1 MHLRCLPLLL
11 AGLLAAP
18 YAAAQQPASTPAPA
32 ASAPAA
38 PSPLALVGTTEP
50 MAAHAVYFLMTDRF
64 VNGDPSNDHREQG
77 LPDHGT
83 WGGPVPGAPPGQ
95 EDFVG
100 YLGGDFRGILDNA
113 GYIRDMGFGALWL
126 TPIVEQPDEAFSGG
140 TPAAWGRMFTD
151 GGKSG
156 YHGYWATNFYEI
168 DEHLPSEGLAFR
180 ELSAGLRARG
190 LKTVL
195 DVVANHGSPS
205 FSAPAQRDTFGK
217 LFDAEGRLVADHQNL
232 HPSRLKPKTNPLH
245 AFFRT
250 EPDIAELSNF
260 DERNPAV
267 LDYLMGSYIKWL
279 REGADAIRL
288 DTIKHMPLPFWK
300 QLADRLRVERPGLFL
315 FGEAFDYDPAVL
327 GAFTQAE
334 NGSISVLDFP
344 LQKAMG
350 KVFGRAQAGFE
361 VIEPALFLDGGP
373 YANPYVLMSFYDNH
387 DMPRLDADDA
397 GFINANNFLF
407 TARGIPVVYQ
417 GSEVGFMRGT
427 AEHAGNRNYF
437 GQARIDA
444 AAASP
449 IHAALKRIATLRKN
463 TPALQ
468 RGLQVN
474 LLFEGERAAFY
485 RVLEHDGI
493 AQTALVLLNKGD
505 RVAAFRLTENLQPGR
520 WREALGGGTRVL
532 EAGAAFEAEVPA
544 NGVQV
549 YLFEQPLS
557 APALRAAVEAAAAA
571 IPERRHDEGATDAA
585 AGAPAPRR

>member
-1 MHLRCLPLLL
+1 MRLRPLTVLL
-11 AGLLAAP
+11 AGLLAASA
-18 YAAAQQPASTPAPA
+18 AAAQQPASASPA
-32 ASAPAA
+32 SFI
-38 PSPLALVGTTEP
+38 GTTEP
-50 MAAHAVYFLMTDRF
+50 MAAHAVYFVMTDRF

-83 WGGPVPGAPPGQ
+83 WGGAVPGAPPGK
-95 EDFVG
+95 EDYVG
-100 YLGGDFRGILDNA
+100 YLGGDFRGLLDNA
-113 GYIRDMGFGALWL
+113 GYIRDMGFGAVWL

-156 YHGYWATNFYEI
+156 YHGYWATNFYAI
-168 DEHLPSEGLAFR
+168 DEHLPSEGLDFR
-180 ELSAGLRARG
+180 ALTAGLRARG

-205 FSAPAQRDTFGK
+205 FSAPTQRDQFGK
-217 LFDAEGRLVADHQNL
+217 LFNEAGELVADHQNL
-232 HPSRLKPKTNPLH
+232 PPRRLKPATNPLH

-250 EPDIAELSNF
+250 EPDIAELSNL

-267 LDYLMGSYIKWL
+267 VDYLVGSSLKWL
-279 REGADAIRL
+279 GQGADALRL
-288 DTIKHMPLPFWK
+288 DTIKHMPLSFWK
-300 QLADRLRVERPGLFL
+300 TYADRLRAEHPGLFM
-315 FGEAFDYDPAVL
+315 FGEAFDYDPDVL
-327 GAFTQAE
+327 GAFTQPA
-334 NGSISVLDFP
+334 NGEISVLDFP

-350 KVFGRAQAGFE
+350 EVFGKRAAGFE
-361 VIEPALFLDGGP
+361 AIVPTLFLDGGP
-373 YANPYVLMSFYDNH
+373 YANPYVLMTFYDNH

-407 TARGIPVVYQ
+407 TVRGIPVVYQ

-444 AAASP
+444 APSNP
-449 IHAALKRIATLRKN
+449 IHAALKRIATLRAN

-474 LLFEGERAAFY
+474 VMFEGNRAAFY
-485 RVLEHDGI
+485 RVLEHDGV

-505 RVAAFRLTENLQPGR
+505 AATRFRIDTLVQPGR

-532 EAGAAFEAEVPA
+532 AAGESFEAEVPA

-549 YLFEQPLS
+549 HLFEQPITG
-557 APALRAAVEAAAAA
+557 PALRAAVEAAAR
-571 IPERRHDEGATDAA
+571 P
-585 AGAPAPRR
+585 

>member
-1 MHLRCLPLLL
+1 MRLRPLALIL
-11 AGLLAAP
+11 AGLLSASS
-18 YAAAQQPASTPAPA
+18 AAAQHA
-32 ASAPAA
+32 APAA
-38 PSPLALVGTTEP
+38 PAPTLVGTTEP
-50 MAAHAVYFLMTDRF
+50 MAAHAVYFVMTDRF
-64 VNGDPSNDHREQG
+64 VNGDASNDHREQG

-83 WGGPVPGAPPGQ
+83 WGGPVPGAPPGK

-100 YLGGDFRGILDNA
+100 YLGGDFRGLLDNA
-113 GYIRDMGFGALWL
+113 AYIRDMGFGAVWL

-140 TPAAWGRMFTD
+140 TPAAWGKMFTD

-156 YHGYWATNFYEI
+156 YHGYWSTNFYEI
-168 DEHLPSEGLAFR
+168 DEHLPSPGLDFR
-180 ELSAGLRARG
+180 ALTAGLRARG

-205 FSAPAQRDTFGK
+205 FTAPTQRDAFGK
-217 LFDAEGRLVADHQNL
+217 LFNEAGELVADHQNL
-232 HPSRLKPKTNPLH
+232 PPRRLKPATNPLH
-245 AFFRT
+245 AFLRT

-260 DERNPAV
+260 DETNPAV
-267 LDYLMGSYIKWL
+267 IDYLVGSSLKWL
-279 REGADAIRL
+279 GQGADALRL

-300 QLADRLRVERPGLFL
+300 TYADRLRAEHAGLFM
-315 FGEAFDYDPAVL
+315 FGEAFTYEPEVL
-327 GAFTQAE
+327 GAFTQPA
-334 NGSISVLDFP
+334 NGEISVLDFP

-350 KVFGRAQAGFE
+350 EVFGKRDAGYE
-361 VIEPALFLDGGP
+361 AIVPALFLDGGP
-373 YANPYVLMSFYDNH
+373 YANPYVLMTFYDNH

-397 GFINANNFLF
+397 GFINANNLLF
-407 TARGIPVVYQ
+407 TVRGIPVVYQ

-444 AAASP
+444 APSNP
-449 IHAALKRIATLRKN
+449 IHAALKRIATLRAN

-474 LLFEGERAAFY
+474 VEFEGDRAAFY
-485 RVLEHDGI
+485 RVLEQDGV

-505 RVAAFRLTENLQPGR
+505 RAARFRIDELAQPGR

-532 EAGAAFEAEVPA
+532 AAAEAFEAEVPA

-549 YLFEQPLS
+549 HLFEQPLT
-557 APALRAAVEAAAAA
+557 APALRAAAEAAVIA
-571 IPERRHDEGATDAA
+571 R
-585 AGAPAPRR
+585 

>member
-1 MHLRCLPLLL
+1 MRLRPLSALL
-11 AGLLAAP
+11 VGLLAASA
-18 YAAAQQPASTPAPA
+18 AAAQQPASAP
-32 ASAPAA
+32 
-38 PSPLALVGTTEP
+38 PSPGSFVGTTEP
-50 MAAHAVYFLMTDRF
+50 MAAHAVYFVMTDRF

-83 WGGPVPGAPPGQ
+83 WGGPVPGAPPGR
-95 EDFVG
+95 EDYVG

-113 GYIRDMGFGALWL
+113 GYIRDMGFGAVWL

-140 TPAAWGRMFTD
+140 TPAAWGKMFTD

-168 DEHLPSEGLAFR
+168 DEHLPSEGLDFR
-180 ELSAGLRARG
+180 ALTAGLRARG

-205 FSAPAQRDTFGK
+205 FSAPTQRDAFGK
-217 LFDAEGRLVADHQNL
+217 LFNEAGELVADHQNL
-232 HPSRLKPKTNPLH
+232 PPRRLKPTTNPLH

-250 EPDIAELSNF
+250 ENDIAELSNL

-267 LDYLMGSYIKWL
+267 VDYLVGSSLKWL
-279 REGADAIRL
+279 GQGADALRL

-300 QLADRLRVERPGLFL
+300 TYADRLRAEHPGLFM
-315 FGEAFDYDPAVL
+315 FGEAFTYEPEVL
-327 GAFTQAE
+327 GAFTQPA
-334 NGSISVLDFP
+334 NGEISVLDFP

-350 KVFGRAQAGFE
+350 EVFGKRDAGFE
-361 VIEPALFLDGGP
+361 AIVPALFLDGGP
-373 YANPYVLMSFYDNH
+373 YANPYVLMTFYDNH

-397 GFINANNFLF
+397 GFINANHLLF
-407 TARGIPVVYQ
+407 TVRGIPVVYQ

-444 AAASP
+444 APANP
-449 IHAALKRIATLRKN
+449 IHAALKRIATLRAN

-474 LLFEGERAAFY
+474 VEFEGDRAAFY
-485 RVLEHDGI
+485 RVFEHEGV

-505 RVAAFRLTENLQPGR
+505 SAARFRIDDLAQPGR
-520 WREALGGGTRVL
+520 WREALGGGTRL
-532 EAGAAFEAEVPA
+532 LAEGEAFEAEVPA

-549 YLFEQPLS
+549 FLFEQPVT
-557 APALRAAVEAAAAA
+557 APALRRAVESAAAVLA
-571 IPERRHDEGATDAA
+571 R
-585 AGAPAPRR
+585 

>member
-1 MHLRCLPLLL
+1 MRLRPLSALL
-11 AGLLAAP
+11 AGLLAA
-18 YAAAQQPASTPAPA
+18 SA
-32 ASAPAA
+32 ASAQ
-38 PSPLALVGTTEP
+38 PSASTQTPQGPFVGTTEP
-50 MAAHAVYFLMTDRF
+50 MAAHAVYFVMTDRF

-83 WGGPVPGAPPGQ
+83 WGGAVPGAPPGK

-100 YLGGDFRGILDNA
+100 YLGGDFRGLLDNA
-113 GYIRDMGFGALWL
+113 GYIRDMGFGAVWL

-140 TPAAWGRMFTD
+140 TPAAWGKMFTD

-168 DEHLPSEGLAFR
+168 DEHLPSEGLDFR
-180 ELSAGLRARG
+180 ALTAGLRARG

-205 FSAPAQRDTFGK
+205 FTAPSQRDQFGK
-217 LFDAEGRLVADHQNL
+217 LFNEAGELVADHQNL
-232 HPSRLKPKTNPLH
+232 PPRRLKPDRNPLH
-245 AFFRT
+245 AFFHV
-250 EPDIAELSNF
+250 EPDIAQLSNF
-260 DERNPAV
+260 DENNPAV
-267 LDYLMGSYIKWL
+267 VDYLVGSSLKWL
-279 REGADAIRL
+279 GQGADALRL
-288 DTIKHMPLPFWK
+288 DTIKHMPLSFWK
-300 QLADRLRVERPGLFL
+300 TYADRLRVEHPGLFM
-315 FGEAFDYDPAVL
+315 FGEAFTYEPEVL
-327 GAFTQAE
+327 GAFTQPA
-334 NGSISVLDFP
+334 NGAISVLDFP

-350 KVFGRAQAGFE
+350 EVFGRRDAGFE
-361 VIEPALFLDGGP
+361 AIVPALFLDGGP
-373 YANPYVLMSFYDNH
+373 YANPYVLMTFYDNH

-397 GFINANNFLF
+397 GFINANNLLF
-407 TARGIPVVYQ
+407 TVRGIPVVYQ

-444 AAASP
+444 APANP
-449 IHAALKRIATLRKN
+449 IHAALKRIATLRAN

-474 LLFEGERAAFY
+474 VEFEGDRAAFY
-485 RVLEHDGI
+485 RVLEHEGV

-505 RVAAFRLTENLQPGR
+505 AATRFRIDELAQPGR

-532 EAGAAFEAEVPA
+532 AEGEAFEAEVPA

-549 YLFEQPLS
+549 YLFEQPLT
-557 APALRAAVEAAAAA
+557 APALRAAAAAAA
-571 IPERRHDEGATDAA
+571 RHASE
-585 AGAPAPRR
+585 

>member
-1 MHLRCLPLLL
+1 MRHVHLHSLVVGAIAASL
-11 AGLLAAP
+11 AVAQPSAAAP
-18 YAAAQQPASTPAPA
+18 P
-32 ASAPAA
+32 
-38 PSPLALVGTTEP
+38 ALVGTTEP
-50 MAAHAVYFLMTDRF
+50 MAEHAVYFVMTDRF

-83 WGGPVPGAPPGQ
+83 WGGAVPGAPPGK
-95 EDFVG
+95 EDYVG
-100 YLGGDFRGILDNA
+100 YLGGDFRGLLDNA

-140 TPAAWGRMFTD
+140 TPAAWGKMFTD

-168 DEHLPSEGLAFR
+168 DEHLPSPGLDFR
-180 ELSAGLRARG
+180 ALTAGLRARG

-205 FSAPAQRDTFGK
+205 FSAREQRDTFGK
-217 LFDAEGRLVADHQNL
+217 LFNEAGELVADHQNL
-232 HPSRLKPKTNPLH
+232 PPRRLKPATNPLH

-250 EPDIAELSNF
+250 EPDIAELSNL

-267 LDYLMGSYIKWL
+267 VDYLVGSSLKWL
-279 REGADAIRL
+279 GEGADALRL

-300 QLADRLRVERPGLFL
+300 TYSDRLRAEHPGLFM
-315 FGEAFDYDPAVL
+315 FGEAFTYEPAVL

-334 NGSISVLDFP
+334 NGAISVLDFP

-350 KVFGRAQAGFE
+350 EVFGRRDAGFE
-361 VIEPALFLDGGP
+361 AILPTLFLDGGP
-373 YANPYVLMSFYDNH
+373 YANPYVLMTFYDNH

-397 GFINANNFLF
+397 GFINANNLLF
-407 TARGIPVVYQ
+407 TVRGIPVVYQ

-444 AAASP
+444 APSNP
-449 IHAALKRIATLRKN
+449 IHQALKRIATLRAN

-474 LLFEGERAAFY
+474 VLFEGDRAAFY
-485 RVLEHDGI
+485 RVLEHEGV

-505 RVAAFRLTENLQPGR
+505 TAARFRIDTLAQPGR

-532 EAGAAFEAEVPA
+532 AAGEAFDAEVPA

-557 APALRAAVEAAAAA
+557 APALRAAAEAAARA
-571 IPERRHDEGATDAA
+571 R
-585 AGAPAPRR
+585 AP

>member
-1 MHLRCLPLLL
+1 MRRPPLSALL
-11 AGLLAAP
+11 VGLLAASA
-18 YAAAQQPASTPAPA
+18 AAAQQPASAP
-32 ASAPAA
+32 
-38 PSPLALVGTTEP
+38 PSPGSFVGTTEP

-83 WGGPVPGAPPGQ
+83 WGGPVPGAPPGR
-95 EDFVG
+95 EDYVG

-113 GYIRDMGFGALWL
+113 GYIRDMGFGAVWL

-140 TPAAWGRMFTD
+140 TPAAWGKMFTD

-168 DEHLPSEGLAFR
+168 DEHLPSEGLDFR
-180 ELSAGLRARG
+180 ALTAGLRARG

-205 FSAPAQRDTFGK
+205 FTAPTQRDAFGK
-217 LFDAEGRLVADHQNL
+217 LFNEAGELVADHQNL
-232 HPSRLKPKTNPLH
+232 PPRRLKPGSNPLH
-245 AFFRT
+245 AFFHV
-250 EPDIAELSNF
+250 EPDIAQLSNF
-260 DERNPAV
+260 DEDNPAV
-267 LDYLMGSYIKWL
+267 VDYLVGSSLKWL
-279 REGADAIRL
+279 GQGADALRL

-300 QLADRLRVERPGLFL
+300 TYADRLRAEHPGLFM
-315 FGEAFDYDPAVL
+315 FGEAFTYEPEVL
-327 GAFTQAE
+327 GAFTQPA
-334 NGSISVLDFP
+334 NGEISVLDFP

-350 KVFGRAQAGFE
+350 EVFGKRDAGFE
-361 VIEPALFLDGGP
+361 AIVPALFLDGGP
-373 YANPYVLMSFYDNH
+373 YANPYVLMTFYDNH

-397 GFINANNFLF
+397 GFINANHLLF
-407 TARGIPVVYQ
+407 TVRGIPVVYQ

-444 AAASP
+444 APANP
-449 IHAALKRIATLRKN
+449 IHAALRRIATLRAN

-474 LLFEGERAAFY
+474 VEFQGDRAAFY
-485 RVLEHDGI
+485 RVFEHEGV

-505 RVAAFRLTENLQPGR
+505 SAARFRIDDLAQPGR
-520 WREALGGGTRVL
+520 WREALGGGTRL
-532 EAGAAFEAEVPA
+532 LAEGEAFEAEVPA

-549 YLFEQPLS
+549 FLFEQPVT
-557 APALRAAVEAAAAA
+557 APALRRAVESAAAVLA
-571 IPERRHDEGATDAA
+571 R
-585 AGAPAPRR
+585 

>member
-1 MHLRCLPLLL
+1 MRLRPLAPLL
-11 AGLLAAP
+11 AGLLAASSG
-18 YAAAQQPASTPAPA
+18 AAQHTTA
-32 ASAPAA
+32 AA
-38 PSPLALVGTTEP
+38 PSVSAAPAQAFVGTTEP
-50 MAAHAVYFLMTDRF
+50 MAAHAIYFVMTDRF

-83 WGGPVPGAPPGQ
+83 WGGALPGAPAGKA
-95 EDFVG
+95 DFVG
-100 YLGGDFRGILDNA
+100 YLGGDFRGLLNNA

-140 TPAAWGRMFTD
+140 TPVAWGRMFTD

-156 YHGYWATNFYEI
+156 YHGYWATNYYKI
-168 DEHLPSEGLAFR
+168 DEHLPSNGLGFR
-180 ELSAGLRARG
+180 ELTAGLRARG

-205 FSAPAQRDTFGK
+205 FSAPTQRDSFGK
-217 LFDAEGRLVADHQNL
+217 LFNEAGELVADHQNL
-232 HPSRLKPKTNPLH
+232 PPRRLKPATNPLH

-250 EPDIAELSNF
+250 EPDIAELSNL

-267 LDYLMGSYIKWL
+267 VDYLVGSSLKWL
-279 REGADAIRL
+279 GEGADALRI
-288 DTIKHMPLPFWK
+288 DTIKHVSLPFWK
-300 QLADRLRVERPGLFL
+300 TYSDRLRAEHPGLFM
-315 FGEAFDYDPAVL
+315 FGEAFTYDPEVL
-327 GAFTQAE
+327 GAFTQPE
-334 NGSISVLDFP
+334 NGAISVLDFP

-350 KVFGRAQAGFE
+350 EVFGRADAGFDA
-361 VIEPALFLDGGP
+361 ILPTLFLDGGP
-373 YANPYVLMSFYDNH
+373 YANPYALMTFYDNH

-397 GFINANNFLF
+397 GFINANNLLF
-407 TARGIPVVYQ
+407 TVRGIPVVYQ

-444 AAASP
+444 APLNP
-449 IHAALKRIATLRKN
+449 IHQALKRIATLRAN

-474 LLFEGERAAFY
+474 VEFRGDRAAFY
-485 RVLEHDGI
+485 RVLEHEGV

-505 RVAAFRLTENLQPGR
+505 TAARFRIDALAQPGR

-532 EAGAAFEAEVPA
+532 AAGEAFDAEVPA
-544 NGVQV
+544 NGVHV
-549 YLFEQPLS
+549 YLFEQPVS
-557 APALRAAVEAAAAA
+557 APALRAAVQ
-571 IPERRHDEGATDAA
+571 AA
-585 AGAPAPRR
+585 AGALAR

>member
-1 MHLRCLPLLL
+1 MSLRTLSLLIAAV
-11 AGLLAAP
+11 AGITPLAARTP
-18 YAAAQQPASTPAPA
+18 GADLAAVARDAPA
-32 ASAPAA
+32 
-38 PSPLALVGTTEP
+38 LIGTTEP
-50 MAAHAVYFLMTDRF
+50 MASHAVYFVMTDRF

-83 WGGPVPGAPPGQ
+83 WGGPVPGAPPGK

-100 YLGGDFRGILDNA
+100 YLGGDFRGLLDNA
-113 GYIRDMGFGALWL
+113 GYIRDMGFGAVWL

-140 TPAAWGRMFTD
+140 TPAAWGKMFTD

-156 YHGYWATNFYEI
+156 YHGYWGTNFFEI
-168 DEHLPSEGLAFR
+168 DEHLPSEGLDFR
-180 ELSAGLRARG
+180 ALTAGLRARG

-205 FSAPAQRDTFGK
+205 FSAPTQRDTFGK
-217 LFDAEGRLVADHQNL
+217 LFNEAGELIADHQNL
-232 HPSRLKPKTNPLH
+232 HPRRLRPQHQPLH
-245 AFFRT
+245 AFFHP
-250 EPDIAELSNF
+250 EPDIAQLSNF

-267 LDYLMGSYIKWL
+267 VDYLVGSSLKWL
-279 REGADAIRL
+279 GQGADALRL
-288 DTIKHMPLPFWK
+288 DTIKHMPLSFWK
-300 QLADRLRVERPGLFL
+300 TYADRLRAERPGLFL
-315 FGEAFDYDPAVL
+315 FGEAFDYDPQLL
-327 GAFTQAE
+327 GTFTQPE

-344 LQKAMG
+344 LQRAMG
-350 KVFGRAQAGFE
+350 KAFGRRNAGFE
-361 VIEPALFLDGGP
+361 VIVPALFLDGGP

-397 GFINANNFLF
+397 GFINANNLLF
-407 TARGIPVVYQ
+407 TVRGIPVLYQ

-444 AAASP
+444 AAANP
-449 IHAALKRIATLRKN
+449 IHQALSRIARLRAT

-474 LLFEGERAAFY
+474 LLFDGDRAAFY
-485 RVLEHDGI
+485 RIIEHEGV

-505 RVAAFRLTENLQPGR
+505 TVADFRLTGTLQPGR
-520 WREALGGGTRVL
+520 WRPALGGETLHLAEGQP
-532 EAGAAFEAEVPA
+532 FKAEVPA

-549 YLFEQPLS
+549 YLFEQPIT
-557 APALRAAVEAAAAA
+557 APALRAAAEAASRG
-571 IPERRHDEGATDAA
+571 IPERAA
-585 AGAPAPRR
+585 ATAR

>member
-1 MHLRCLPLLL
+1 MRLRPLALIL
-11 AGLLAAP
+11 AGLLSASS
-18 YAAAQQPASTPAPA
+18 AAAQHA
-32 ASAPAA
+32 APAA
-38 PSPLALVGTTEP
+38 PAPTLVGTTEP
-50 MAAHAVYFLMTDRF
+50 MAAHAVYFVMTDRF
-64 VNGDPSNDHREQG
+64 VNGDASNDHREQG

-83 WGGPVPGAPPGQ
+83 WGGPVPGAPPGK

-100 YLGGDFRGILDNA
+100 YLGGDFRGLLDNA
-113 GYIRDMGFGALWL
+113 AYIRDMGFGAVWL

-140 TPAAWGRMFTD
+140 TPAAWGKMFTD

-156 YHGYWATNFYEI
+156 YHGYWSTNFYEI
-168 DEHLPSEGLAFR
+168 DEHLPSPGLDFR
-180 ELSAGLRARG
+180 ALTAGLRARG

-205 FSAPAQRDTFGK
+205 FTAPTQRDAFGK
-217 LFDAEGRLVADHQNL
+217 LFNEAGELVADHQNL
-232 HPSRLKPKTNPLH
+232 PPRRLKPATNPLH

-260 DERNPAV
+260 DETNPAV
-267 LDYLMGSYIKWL
+267 IDYLVGSSLKWL
-279 REGADAIRL
+279 GQGADALRL

-300 QLADRLRVERPGLFL
+300 TYADRLRAEHAGLFM
-315 FGEAFDYDPAVL
+315 FGEAFTYEPEVL
-327 GAFTQAE
+327 GAFTQPA
-334 NGSISVLDFP
+334 NGEISVLDFP

-350 KVFGRAQAGFE
+350 EVFGKRDAGYE
-361 VIEPALFLDGGP
+361 AIVPALFLDGGP
-373 YANPYVLMSFYDNH
+373 YANPYVLMTFYDNH

-397 GFINANNFLF
+397 GFINANNLLF
-407 TARGIPVVYQ
+407 TVRGIPVVYQ

-444 AAASP
+444 APANP
-449 IHAALKRIATLRKN
+449 IHQAMKRIATLRAN

-474 LLFEGERAAFY
+474 VEFEGDRAAFY
-485 RVLEHDGI
+485 RVLEHEGV

-505 RVAAFRLTENLQPGR
+505 AATRFRIDALVQPGR

-532 EAGAAFEAEVPA
+532 AEGQAFEAEVPA

-549 YLFEQPLS
+549 YLFEQALT
-557 APALRAAVEAAAAA
+557 APALRAAAEAAVIA
-571 IPERRHDEGATDAA
+571 R
-585 AGAPAPRR
+585 

>member
-1 MHLRCLPLLL
+1 MRLRPLALL
-11 AGLLAAP
+11 AGLLAASS
-18 YAAAQQPASTPAPA
+18 AAAQQPAS
-32 ASAPAA
+32 ASP
-38 PSPLALVGTTEP
+38 PPGSFVGTTEP
-50 MAAHAVYFLMTDRF
+50 MAAHAVYFVMTDRF
-64 VNGDPSNDHREQG
+64 VNGDPSNDHRGQG

-83 WGGPVPGAPPGQ
+83 WGGPVPGAPPGK

-100 YLGGDFRGILDNA
+100 YLGGDFRGLLDNA
-113 GYIRDMGFGALWL
+113 GYIRDMGFGAVWL

-140 TPAAWGRMFTD
+140 TPAAWAKMFTD

-156 YHGYWATNFYEI
+156 YHGYWSTNFYEI
-168 DEHLPSEGLAFR
+168 DEHLPSDGLDFR
-180 ELSAGLRARG
+180 ALTAGLRARG

-205 FSAPAQRDTFGK
+205 FSAPTQRDTFGK
-217 LFDAEGRLVADHQNL
+217 LFNEAGELVADHQNL
-232 HPSRLKPKTNPLH
+232 PPRRLKPGNNPLH

-260 DERNPAV
+260 DETNPAV
-267 LDYLMGSYIKWL
+267 IDYLVGSSLKWL
-279 REGADAIRL
+279 GQGADALRL

-300 QLADRLRVERPGLFL
+300 TYADRLRAEHPGLFM
-315 FGEAFDYDPAVL
+315 FGEAFTYEPEVL
-327 GAFTQAE
+327 GAFTQPA
-334 NGSISVLDFP
+334 NGEISVLDFP

-350 KVFGRAQAGFE
+350 EVFGKRDADYEAI
-361 VIEPALFLDGGP
+361 VPALFLDGGP
-373 YANPYVLMSFYDNH
+373 YANPYVLMTFYDNH

-397 GFINANNFLF
+397 GFINANNLLF
-407 TARGIPVVYQ
+407 TVRGIPVVYQ

-444 AAASP
+444 APSNP
-449 IHAALKRIATLRKN
+449 IHAALKRIATLRAN

-474 LLFEGERAAFY
+474 VEFEGDRAAFY
-485 RVLEHDGI
+485 RVLEQDSV

-505 RVAAFRLTENLQPGR
+505 RAARFRIDELAQPGR
-520 WREALGGGTRVL
+520 WREALGGATRVL
-532 EAGAAFEAEVPA
+532 AAGEAFEAEVPA

-549 YLFEQPLS
+549 FLFEQPLT
-557 APALRAAVEAAAAA
+557 APALRSAAAAA
-571 IPERRHDEGATDAA
+571 VLAR
-585 AGAPAPRR
+585 

>member
-1 MHLRCLPLLL
+1 MRLHPLSALL
-11 AGLLAAP
+11 AGLLAASTL
-18 YAAAQQPASTPAPA
+18 AAETEATATVERT
-32 ASAPAA
+32 SARLPVF
-38 PSPLALVGTTEP
+38 VGTTEP

-83 WGGPVPGAPPGQ
+83 WGGPVPGAPPGK

-113 GYIRDMGFGALWL
+113 GYIRDLGFGAVWL

-140 TPAAWGRMFTD
+140 TPAAWGKMFTD

-156 YHGYWATNFYEI
+156 YHGYWGTNFYQI
-168 DEHLPSEGLAFR
+168 DEHLPSEGLDFR
-180 ELSAGLRARG
+180 ALAAGLRARG

-205 FSAPAQRDTFGK
+205 FSAPEQRDQFGK
-217 LFDAEGRLVADHQNL
+217 LFNEAGELVADHKNL
-232 HPSRLKPKTNPLH
+232 HPKRLKPERNPLH
-245 AFFRT
+245 AFFHP
-250 EPDIAELSNF
+250 EPDIAQLSNF
-260 DERNPAV
+260 DESNRAV
-267 LDYLMGSYIKWL
+267 VDYLVGSSLKWL
-279 REGADAIRL
+279 GQGADALRL

-300 QLADRLRVERPGLFL
+300 TYADRLRAEHPGLFM
-315 FGEAFDYDPAVL
+315 FGEAFDYDPELL
-327 GAFTQAE
+327 GRFTQPG

-350 KVFGRAQAGFE
+350 EVFGKRDAGYE
-361 VIEPALFLDGGP
+361 AIVPALFLDDGP
-373 YANPYVLMSFYDNH
+373 YANPYVLMTFYDNH

-397 GFINANNFLF
+397 GFINANNLLF
-407 TARGIPVVYQ
+407 TVRGIPVVYQ

-444 AAASP
+444 APSNL
-449 IHAALKRIATLRKN
+449 IHAALKRIANLRAN

-474 LLFEGERAAFY
+474 LEFQGDRAAFY
-485 RVLEHDGI
+485 RILEQDGV

-505 RVAAFRLTENLQPGR
+505 TATRFRLTENLQPGR
-520 WREALGGGTRVL
+520 WRPALGGETVPL
-532 EAGAAFEAEVPA
+532 AAGRAFEAEVPA

-549 YLFEQPLS
+549 YLFEQPIT
-557 APALRAAVEAAAAA
+557 APALRAAAEAAARA
-571 IPERRHDEGATDAA
+571 IPASRGAVPAA
-585 AGAPAPRR
+585 D

>member
-1 MHLRCLPLLL
+1 MRLRCLSFLLT
-11 AGLLAAP
+11 GLLAASSV
-18 YAAAQQPASTPAPA
+18 AAQHAAPA
-32 ASAPAA
+32 APAA
-38 PSPLALVGTTEP
+38 PSPPDLVGTTEP
-50 MAAHAVYFLMTDRF
+50 MAAHAVYFVMTDRF
-64 VNGDPSNDHREQG
+64 VNGDTSNDHREQG

-83 WGGPVPGAPPGQ
+83 WGGPVPGGPPGK

-100 YLGGDFRGILDNA
+100 YLGGDFRGLLDNA

-140 TPAAWGRMFTD
+140 TPAAWGKMFTD

-180 ELSAGLRARG
+180 ELTAGLRARG

-205 FSAPAQRDTFGK
+205 FSAPGQRDTFGK

-232 HPSRLKPKTNPLH
+232 HPKLLQPATNPLH
-245 AFFRT
+245 AFFRNET
-250 EPDIAELSNF
+250 DIAELSNF

-267 LDYLMGSYIKWL
+267 LEYLVGSYVKWL

-300 QLADRLRVERPGLFL
+300 SLADRLRAERPGLFL

-350 KVFGRAQAGFE
+350 KVFGKSQAGFE
-361 VIEPALFLDGGP
+361 VIPPALFLDGGP

-397 GFINANNFLF
+397 GFINANNLLF
-407 TARGIPVVYQ
+407 TVRGIPVVYQ

-485 RVLEHDGI
+485 RVLEYDGI

-505 RVAAFRLTENLQPGR
+505 RAAAFRLTENLQPGR

-532 EAGAAFEAEVPA
+532 EAGAAFEARVPA

-549 YLFEQPLS
+549 YLFEQPLT
-557 APALRAAVEAAAAA
+557 APALRAAAEAAVAA
-571 IPERRHDEGATDAA
+571 IPEL
-585 AGAPAPRR
+585 AGARAGPRP

>member
-1 MHLRCLPLLL
+1 MIQRSRLLSL
-11 AGLLAAP
+11 ALLLAAP
-18 YAAAQQPASTPAPA
+18 DLTAAAGFPASTPA
-32 ASAPAA
+32 
-38 PSPLALVGTTEP
+38 LIGTTEP
-50 MAAHAVYFLMTDRF
+50 MAAHAVYFVMTDRF

-77 LPDHGT
+77 LPNHGT
-83 WGGPVPGAPPGQ
+83 WGGPVPGAPPGR

-100 YLGGDFRGILDNA
+100 YLGGDFRGLLDNA
-113 GYIRDMGFGALWL
+113 GYIRDMGFGAVWL
-126 TPIVEQPDEAFSGG
+126 TPIVEQPDESFSGG
-140 TPAAWGRMFTD
+140 TPAAWGQMFTD

-156 YHGYWATNFYEI
+156 YHGYWGTNFFEI

-180 ELSAGLRARG
+180 ELTAGLRARG

-195 DVVANHGSPS
+195 DVVVNHGSPS
-205 FSAPAQRDTFGK
+205 FSAPEQRDAFGK

-232 HPSRLKPKTNPLH
+232 HPRRLRPQREPLH

-250 EPDIAELSNF
+250 EPDIAQLSNF

-267 LDYLMGSYIKWL
+267 VDYLVASTLQWL
-279 REGADAIRL
+279 GQGADALRL
-288 DTIKHMPLPFWK
+288 DTIKHVPLAFWSGY
-300 QLADRLRVERPGLFL
+300 AARLRAEHPGLFL
-315 FGEAFDYDPAVL
+315 FGEAFDYDPQLL
-327 GAFTQAE
+327 GTFTQPE

-350 KVFGRAQAGFE
+350 EVFGRRDAGFE
-361 VIEPALFLDGGP
+361 AIAPALFLHDGP
-373 YANPYVLMSFYDNH
+373 YANPYVLMTFYDNH

-397 GFINANNFLF
+397 GFINANNLLF
-407 TARGIPVVYQ
+407 TVRGIPVLYQ

-444 AAASP
+444 AAANP
-449 IHAALKRIATLRKN
+449 IHEALTRIARLRAT

-474 LLFEGERAAFY
+474 LLFEGDRAAFY
-485 RVLEHDGI
+485 RILEHDGV

-505 RVAAFRLTENLQPGR
+505 TAARFRFTDKVQPGR
-520 WREALGGGTRVL
+520 WREALGGTTRRVA
-532 EAGAAFEAEVPA
+532 AGAAFEAEVPA

-549 YLFEQPLS
+549 HLFEQPLTE
-557 APALRAAVEAAAAA
+557 PTLRAAAEAARAG
-571 IPERRHDEGATDAA
+571 IPH
-585 AGAPAPRR
+585 P

>member
-1 MHLRCLPLLL
+1 MRLRPLALIL
-11 AGLLAAP
+11 AGLLSASS
-18 YAAAQQPASTPAPA
+18 AAAQHA
-32 ASAPAA
+32 APAA
-38 PSPLALVGTTEP
+38 PAPTLVGTTEP
-50 MAAHAVYFLMTDRF
+50 VAAHAVYFVMTDRF
-64 VNGDPSNDHREQG
+64 VNGDASNDHREQG

-83 WGGPVPGAPPGQ
+83 WGGPVPGAPPGK

-100 YLGGDFRGILDNA
+100 YLGGDFRGLLDNA
-113 GYIRDMGFGALWL
+113 AYIRDMGFGAVWL

-140 TPAAWGRMFTD
+140 TPAAWGKMFTD

-156 YHGYWATNFYEI
+156 YHGYWSTNFYEI
-168 DEHLPSEGLAFR
+168 DEHLPSPGLDFR
-180 ELSAGLRARG
+180 ALTAGLRARG

-205 FSAPAQRDTFGK
+205 FTAPTQRDAFGK
-217 LFDAEGRLVADHQNL
+217 LFNEAGELVADHQNL
-232 HPSRLKPKTNPLH
+232 PPRRLKPATNPLH

-260 DERNPAV
+260 DETNPAV
-267 LDYLMGSYIKWL
+267 IDYLVGSSLKWL
-279 REGADAIRL
+279 GQGADALRL

-300 QLADRLRVERPGLFL
+300 TYADRLRAEHAGLFM
-315 FGEAFDYDPAVL
+315 FGEAFTYEPEVL
-327 GAFTQAE
+327 GAFTQPA
-334 NGSISVLDFP
+334 NGEISVLDFP

-350 KVFGRAQAGFE
+350 EVFGKRDAGYE
-361 VIEPALFLDGGP
+361 AIVPALFLDGGP
-373 YANPYVLMSFYDNH
+373 YANPYVLMTFYDNH

-397 GFINANNFLF
+397 GFINANNLLF
-407 TARGIPVVYQ
+407 TVRGIPVVYQ

-444 AAASP
+444 APSNP
-449 IHAALKRIATLRKN
+449 IHAALKRIATLRAN

-474 LLFEGERAAFY
+474 VEFEGDRAAFY
-485 RVLEHDGI
+485 RVLEQDGV

-505 RVAAFRLTENLQPGR
+505 RAARFRIDELAQPGR

-532 EAGAAFEAEVPA
+532 AAAEAFEAEVPA

-549 YLFEQPLS
+549 YLFEQPLT
-557 APALRAAVEAAAAA
+557 APALRAAAEAAVIA
-571 IPERRHDEGATDAA
+571 R
-585 AGAPAPRR
+585 

>member
-1 MHLRCLPLLL
+1 MRRPPLSALL
-11 AGLLAAP
+11 VGLLAASA
-18 YAAAQQPASTPAPA
+18 AAAQQPASAP
-32 ASAPAA
+32 
-38 PSPLALVGTTEP
+38 PSPGSFVGTTEP

-83 WGGPVPGAPPGQ
+83 WGGPVPGAPPGK
-95 EDFVG
+95 EDYVG
-100 YLGGDFRGILDNA
+100 YLGGDFRGLLDNA
-113 GYIRDMGFGALWL
+113 GYIRDMGFGAVWL

-140 TPAAWGRMFTD
+140 TPAAWGKMFTD

-156 YHGYWATNFYEI
+156 YHGYWATNFYQL
-168 DEHLPSEGLAFR
+168 DEHLPSDGLDFR
-180 ELSAGLRARG
+180 ALTAGLRARG

-205 FSAPAQRDTFGK
+205 FSAPTQRDAFGK
-217 LFDAEGRLVADHQNL
+217 LFNEAGELVADHQNL
-232 HPSRLKPKTNPLH
+232 PPRRLKPTTNPLH

-250 EPDIAELSNF
+250 EPDIAELSNL

-267 LDYLMGSYIKWL
+267 VDYLVGSSLKWL
-279 REGADAIRL
+279 GQGADALRL
-288 DTIKHMPLPFWK
+288 DTIKHMPLSFWK
-300 QLADRLRVERPGLFL
+300 NYADRLRAEHPGLFM
-315 FGEAFDYDPAVL
+315 FGEAFTYEPEVL
-327 GAFTQAE
+327 GAFTQPA
-334 NGSISVLDFP
+334 NGEISVLDFP

-350 KVFGRAQAGFE
+350 ELFGRRDAGFE
-361 VIEPALFLDGGP
+361 AIVPALFLDGGP
-373 YANPYVLMSFYDNH
+373 YANPYVLMTFYDNH

-397 GFINANNFLF
+397 GFINANHLLF
-407 TARGIPVVYQ
+407 TVRGIPVVYQ

-444 AAASP
+444 APANP
-449 IHAALKRIATLRKN
+449 IHAALRRIATLRAN

-474 LLFEGERAAFY
+474 VEFQGDRAAFY
-485 RVLEHDGI
+485 RVFEHEGV

-505 RVAAFRLTENLQPGR
+505 SAARFRIDDLAQPGR
-520 WREALGGGTRVL
+520 WREALGGGTRL
-532 EAGAAFEAEVPA
+532 LAEGAAFEAEVPA

-549 YLFEQPLS
+549 YLFEQPVT
-557 APALRAAVEAAAAA
+557 APALRRAVESAAAVLA
-571 IPERRHDEGATDAA
+571 R
-585 AGAPAPRR
+585 

>member
-1 MHLRCLPLLL
+1 MRPNVLSFLL
-11 AGLLAAP
+11 ASLL
-18 YAAAQQPASTPAPA
+18 
-32 ASAPAA
+32 SAPAVA
-38 PSPLALVGTTEP
+38 VEPPLGRFVGTTEP
-50 MAAHAVYFLMTDRF
+50 MAAHAVYFVMTDRF

-83 WGGPVPGAPPGQ
+83 WGGPVPGAPPGKA
-95 EDFVG
+95 DYVG
-100 YLGGDFRGILDNA
+100 YLGGDFRGLLDNA
-113 GYIRDMGFGALWL
+113 GYIRDMGFGAVWL
-126 TPIVEQPDEAFSGG
+126 TPIVEQPDESFSGG
-140 TPAAWGRMFTD
+140 APAAWGKMFTD

-156 YHGYWATNFYEI
+156 YHGYWATNFYAI
-168 DEHLPSEGLAFR
+168 DEHLPSEGLDFR
-180 ELSAGLRARG
+180 ALTTGLRARG

-205 FSAPAQRDTFGK
+205 FTAPTQRDAFGK
-217 LFDAEGRLVADHQNL
+217 LFNEAGELVADHQNL
-232 HPSRLKPKTNPLH
+232 PPRRLKPATNPLH

-250 EPDIAELSNF
+250 EPDIAELSNL

-267 LDYLMGSYIKWL
+267 VDYLVGSSLKWL
-279 REGADAIRL
+279 GQGADALRL

-300 QLADRLRVERPGLFL
+300 TYADRLRAEHPGLFM
-315 FGEAFDYDPAVL
+315 FGEAFTYEPEVL
-327 GAFTQAE
+327 GAFTQPQ
-334 NGSISVLDFP
+334 NGAISVLDFP

-350 KVFGRAQAGFE
+350 EVFGKRDAGYE
-361 VIEPALFLDGGP
+361 AIVPALFLDGGP
-373 YANPYVLMSFYDNH
+373 YANPYVLMTFYDNH

-407 TARGIPVVYQ
+407 TVRGIPVVYQ

-444 AAASP
+444 APANP
-449 IHAALKRIATLRKN
+449 IHAALKRIATLRAN

-474 LLFEGERAAFY
+474 VEFDGDRAAFY
-485 RVLEHDGI
+485 RVLEHEGV

-505 RVAAFRLTENLQPGR
+505 RAARFRIDALAQPGR
-520 WREALGGGTRVL
+520 WREALGGGTRTL
-532 EAGAAFEAEVPA
+532 ADGEAFEAEVPA

-549 YLFEQPLS
+549 FLFEQPLT
-557 APALRAAVEAAAAA
+557 APALRAAVEAAVIA
-571 IPERRHDEGATDAA
+571 R
-585 AGAPAPRR
+585 

>member
-1 MHLRCLPLLL
+1 MRLRPLTAFL
-11 AGLLAAP
+11 AGLLAASA
-18 YAAAQQPASTPAPA
+18 AAAQQTASPP
-32 ASAPAA
+32 
-38 PSPLALVGTTEP
+38 PSSGSFVGTTEP
-50 MAAHAVYFLMTDRF
+50 MAAHAVYFVMTDRF

-83 WGGPVPGAPPGQ
+83 WGGPVPGAPPGKA
-95 EDFVG
+95 DYVG
-100 YLGGDFRGILDNA
+100 YLGGDFRGLLDNA
-113 GYIRDMGFGALWL
+113 GYIRDMGFGAVWL

-140 TPAAWGRMFTD
+140 TPAAWGKMFTD

-156 YHGYWATNFYEI
+156 YHGYWATNFYEL
-168 DEHLPSEGLAFR
+168 DEHLPSEGLDFR
-180 ELSAGLRARG
+180 ALTAGLRARG

-205 FSAPAQRDTFGK
+205 FTAPTQRDQFGK
-217 LFDAEGRLVADHQNL
+217 LFNEAGELVADHQNL
-232 HPSRLKPKTNPLH
+232 PPRRLTPATNPLH

-250 EPDIAELSNF
+250 EPDIAELSNL

-267 LDYLMGSYIKWL
+267 VDYLVGSSLKWL
-279 REGADAIRL
+279 GQGADALRL
-288 DTIKHMPLPFWK
+288 DTIKHMPLSFWK
-300 QLADRLRVERPGLFL
+300 TYADRLRAERPGLFM
-315 FGEAFDYDPAVL
+315 FGEAFTYEPDVL
-327 GAFTQAE
+327 GAFTQPE
-334 NGSISVLDFP
+334 NGAISVLDFP

-350 KVFGRAQAGFE
+350 EVFGKRDAGYE
-361 VIEPALFLDGGP
+361 AILPALFLDGGP
-373 YANPYVLMSFYDNH
+373 YANPYVLMTFYDNH

-407 TARGIPVVYQ
+407 TVRGIPVVYQ

-444 AAASP
+444 APANP
-449 IHAALKRIATLRKN
+449 IHGALKRIATLRAN

-474 LLFEGERAAFY
+474 VEFEGERAAFY
-485 RVLEHDGI
+485 RVLEHDGV

-505 RVAAFRLTENLQPGR
+505 AATRFRIDALVQPGR
-520 WREALGGGTRVL
+520 WREALGGGTRVIA
-532 EAGAAFEAEVPA
+532 AGEAFESEVPA

-549 YLFEQPLS
+549 FMFEQPLT
-557 APALRAAVEAAAAA
+557 APALRAAVEAAMIA
-571 IPERRHDEGATDAA
+571 R
-585 AGAPAPRR
+585 